1 MSETTH
7 GKTCETNTG
16 NTHEKTW
23 ENNTGEP
30 VEGFD
35 RLVVLDLRQKPF
47 EPACLGF
54 VGQYLGF

>member
-1 MSETTH
+1 MRETTH
-7 GKTCETNTG
+7 GKTCENNTG

-30 VEGFD
+30 IEWFD
-35 RLVVLDLRQKPF
+35 RLVVLDLRHPF
-47 EPACLGF
+47 EDIRLAL